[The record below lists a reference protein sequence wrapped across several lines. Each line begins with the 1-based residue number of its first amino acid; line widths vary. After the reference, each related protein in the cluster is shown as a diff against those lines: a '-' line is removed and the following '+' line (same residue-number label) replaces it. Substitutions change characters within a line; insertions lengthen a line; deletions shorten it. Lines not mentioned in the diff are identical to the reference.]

1 MEKEIIISLEDFEY
15 KTVIT
20 FKGEDWK
27 KYRKNPVLYF
37 LDYIFSTVEFS
48 KEDNTVVGNI
58 KKDPFHKF
66 ILKVLTYV
74 YSSPIT
80 DVNRYKLFEFNEGFV
95 NLIKVFKIKEN
106 NLFKIY
112 EISYLDPVSNTPI
125 GAISVK
131 TDRIEIYHNIK
142 NIENKIN
149 LSSYRKMLD
158 DELALMLKSA
168 IDANYDLIPSHLGE
182 IFDDEEDKFRK
193 RNEEILK
200 EIKKISGIQLEKDS
214 WTGKTRFHINREIEQ
229 QFDIDLIIY
238 SLRKLK
244 VLLLDLER
252 TNRKRRD
259 IFLNKR

>member
-15 KTVIT
+15 RTTVT

-27 KYRKNPVLYF
+27 KYRKKPIYYF

-58 KKDPFHKF
+58 KRDPFHKF
-66 ILKVLTYV
+66 ILNVLTYE
-74 YSSPIT
+74 YNSPIT

-95 NLIKVFKIKEN
+95 HLMEAFEVKEN

-112 EISYLDPVSNTPI
+112 EISYLDPISNTPI

-131 TDRIEIYHNIK
+131 TDRIEIYHNMK
-142 NIENKIN
+142 NIGNKIN

-168 IDANYDLIPSHLGE
+168 IDVNYDLIPPHPGE
-182 IFDDEEDKFRK
+182 IFDDEEDKFK
-193 RNEEILK
+193 NRNKEILK
-200 EIKKISGIQLEKDS
+200 EIKKIGGIQLDKDS

-259 IFLNKR
+259 IFLNKG